1 MASACCI
8 MHLPATVATC
18 ANGSML
24 EHAYIGRRQLV
35 AAALAA
41 LVCKPTL
48 AQTPLRLLCSG
59 PPGSIPDTVARQT
72 ARALEAQHA
81 GDVVV
86 DNRAGAA
93 GRIAVQAL
101 RVAAADGQTLLLA
114 QGAVASIYPVLYP
127 KLAYNATT
135 DLQPVSLAGEML
147 LGLAVGPAVPDTVR
161 SVSALLDWLRENP
174 AKANA
179 GSPGAGTLPHLLQA
193 MLFREAGVDWQ
204 HVAYAGGPPAL
215 VALLAG
221 QITVLAL
228 PEGLLLQ
235 PHAAGRLRVLATS
248 GAQRSA
254 SLPGVATLREQGLDR
269 LVLREWFAFF
279 APGAT
284 PRATVS
290 ARAEALQHALSQ
302 PALVQAF
309 ALAGMQARGSTPA
322 FLAQRIADE
331 QSTWAP
337 FLRASGIRAE

>member
-1 MASACCI
+1 
-8 MHLPATVATC
+8 MHLPAADARC
-18 ANGSML
+18 ANGPML
-24 EHAYIGRRQLV
+24 DSAHISRRQLV
-35 AAALAA
+35 AGALTALA
-41 LVCKPTL
+41 CRPSR
-48 AQTPLRLLCSG
+48 AQPSLRLLCSG

-101 RVAAADGQTLLLA
+101 RAAAADGQTLLLA

-127 KLAYNATT
+127 KLAYNAAT
-135 DLQPVSLAGEML
+135 DLQPVSLASEMS
-147 LGLAVGPAVPDTVR
+147 LGLAAGPAVPEVVR
-161 SVSALLDWLRENP
+161 NVPALLDWLRKNP
-174 AKANA
+174 AEANA

-221 QITVLAL
+221 QIAVLAL

-254 SLPGVATLREQGLDR
+254 SLPEVATLREQGLDR

-290 ARAEALQHALSQ
+290 TRAEALQRALSW
-302 PALVQAF
+302 PALVQSF
-309 ALAGMQARGSTPA
+309 ALAGMQARASTPA
-322 FLAQRIADE
+322 FLARRIADE

-337 FLRASGIRAE
+337 FLRATGISAE